1 MESSNE
7 ICILK
12 WNNFE
17 SNITEKI
24 HSLRGV
30 DDFYDVTLVGDD
42 LKQVTAHRLVLSAS
56 SEYFKKILQNNKGF
70 NHPILCLQGL
80 IHSDINNIMDFIY
93 NGQLELPQDE
103 VKRYLH
109 LAKRLELFGI
119 HEPIETDLNK
129 ETSDELLSEGSDEHS
144 KEVEGDA
151 EHDNSETIAEDTD
164 VNKEFKKEP
173 HSSGELNEDNPK
185 TVNESFSK
193 NTDGSFSCNVCPRTT
208 QMRHHMKEHIETH
221 ISGLSYQCKNC
232 DKIFRTNG
240 SLRQHRYR
248 SHRVKGKKQKKQNL
262 SSPSLQ

>member
-42 LKQVTAHRLVLSAS
+42 LEQVTAHKIVLSAS
-56 SEYFKKILQNNKGF
+56 SEYFKKILQNNKGS

-80 IHSDINNIMDFIY
+80 YHSDINNIMDFIY

-109 LAKRLELFGI
+109 IAQRLKLFGI
-119 HEPIETDLNK
+119 HEPIETESNK
-129 ETSDELLSEGSDEHS
+129 ETSEELLSKGSDEHS
-144 KEVEGDA
+144 KEDEVDDEQ
-151 EHDNSETIAEDTD
+151 DNSETTIAENTD
-164 VNKEFKKEP
+164 ANKECKKEP
-173 HSSGELNEDNPK
+173 QNSGKLNEDNSK
-185 TVNESFSK
+185 TVNELFSK
-193 NTDGSFSCNVCPRTT
+193 NTDGSFSCNVCPKTT
-208 QMRHHMKEHIETH
+208 QMRQYMKEHMETH
-221 ISGLSYQCKNC
+221 LSGLSYQCKFC
-232 DKIFRTNG
+232 IKIFRTNG

-248 SHRVKGKKQKKQNL
+248 SHRIEGKKQNL
-262 SSPSLQ
+262 SSSSLQ